1 MNIYLIGMMGSG
13 KSTVGKILAKKM
25 DLPFMDLDHY
35 IEVKS
40 NKSISEIFKNDGEPH
55 FRELESDALFHI
67 EISKV
72 LVACGGGI
80 VLNKTNTDKLR
91 STGKVVLLKA
101 SIPEIANRLKD
112 AIDRPLL
119 QENERIQELTKIWSE
134 RKDYYKET
142 AHIILNTDGQS
153 PNDVSEGI
161 FKRVLS

>member
-55 FRELESDALFHI
+55 FRELESEALSHI
-67 EISKV
+67 EKSKI

-80 VLNKTNTDKLR
+80 VLNKINRDKLR

-101 SIPEIANRLKD
+101 SIPEIAKRLKD

-119 QENERIQELTKIWSE
+119 QENERLQELTKIWSE
-134 RKDYYKET
+134 RKDYYKKT

-153 PNDVSEGI
+153 PNDISEDI
-161 FKRVLS
+161 LKQVIS

>member
-1 MNIYLIGMMGSG
+1 
-13 KSTVGKILAKKM
+13 
-25 DLPFMDLDHY
+25 
-35 IEVKS
+35 
-40 NKSISEIFKNDGEPH
+40 
-55 FRELESDALFHI
+55 
-67 EISKV
+67 
-72 LVACGGGI
+72 
-80 VLNKTNTDKLR
+80 VLNKTNRDKLR

-119 QENERIQELTKIWSE
+119 QENERIQELTKIWSD

-153 PNDVSEGI
+153 PNDISEDI

>member
-55 FRELESDALFHI
+55 FRELESDVLFHI
-67 EISKV
+67 EKSKV

-80 VLNKTNTDKLR
+80 VLNKTNRDKLR
-91 STGKVVLLKA
+91 SSGKVVLLKA

-153 PNDVSEGI
+153 PNDVSEDI

>member
-67 EISKV
+67 EKSEV

-80 VLNKTNTDKLR
+80 VLNKTNRDKLR

-153 PNDVSEGI
+153 PNDISEDI
-161 FKRVLS
+161 FKQVLS

>member
-13 KSTVGKILAKKM
+13 KSTVGKILAKKL

-67 EISKV
+67 EKSKV

-80 VLNKTNTDKLR
+80 VLNKTNRDKLR

-119 QENERIQELTKIWSE
+119 QENERIQKLTKIWSD

-153 PNDVSEGI
+153 PNDISEDI
-161 FKRVLS
+161 LKRVLS

>member
-67 EISKV
+67 ENSKI

-80 VLNKTNTDKLR
+80 VLNKTNRDKLR

-101 SIPEIANRLKD
+101 SIPEIAKRLKD

-119 QENERIQELTKIWSE
+119 QENERLKELTKIWSE

-153 PNDVSEGI
+153 PNDISEDI
-161 FKRVLS
+161 FKQVLS